1 MRKPKAK
8 LDQWRLDFDMVTE
21 KYFLVGKIYK
31 DEQKRFANGQKICT
45 SEILNINFENM
56 TAETKNTI
64 YTLKSM
70 GFNL

>member
-31 DEQKRFANGQKICT
+31 DEQKRFANGQRIHT
-45 SEILNINFENM
+45 SEVFNIDFGNM